1 MYCDPGM
8 LLVRLAQFVPFSVPS
23 LAAGFIGSFFV
34 AFFQLSSLE
43 PNFGLSQATR
53 ELSPLSSGEGSSLR
67 SPTASTVSQLSVN
80 LLAKQLACNFLAS
93 RL

>member
-1 MYCDPGM
+1 MLCDPGM
-8 LLVRLAQFVPFSVPS
+8 LLARLAQLAPFSVPS
-23 LAAGFIGSFFV
+23 LAPWSFFV
-34 AFFQLSSLE
+34 VFFQLSSPE
-43 PNFGLSQATR
+43 PNFGLSQAAR